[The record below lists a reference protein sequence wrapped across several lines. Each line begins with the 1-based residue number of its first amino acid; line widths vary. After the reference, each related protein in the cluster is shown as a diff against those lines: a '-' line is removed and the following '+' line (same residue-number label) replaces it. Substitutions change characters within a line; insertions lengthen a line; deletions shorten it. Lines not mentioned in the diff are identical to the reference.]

1 MMNSKTQNWAL
12 KNNKKIE
19 KYQNSHDHF
28 TFLFITSLNAIDTSV
43 ERRPIQLH
51 YEVKEI
57 GYADRNMGQTN
68 HFIPFVME

>member
-12 KNNKKIE
+12 QNNKKIE

-28 TFLFITSLNAIDTSV
+28 TFLFIANLNAIDTSV
-43 ERRPIQLH
+43 ECRPIQLH
-51 YEVKEI
+51 YEAKEI
-57 GYADRNMGQTN
+57 GYADRKMEQTN